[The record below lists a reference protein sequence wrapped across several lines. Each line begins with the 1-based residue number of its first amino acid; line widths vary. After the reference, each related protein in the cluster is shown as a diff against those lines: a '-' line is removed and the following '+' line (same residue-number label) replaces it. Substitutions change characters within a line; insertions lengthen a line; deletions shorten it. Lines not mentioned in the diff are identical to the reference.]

1 MHALAFTRSSPTFWC
16 RLSGTFPLRVRLS
29 RSYARDC
36 SNSLP
41 FPSQRNPQPHDIFHL
56 PKSATQ
62 KEIKQRYYDL
72 VRIYHPDSIIAR
84 RDPPEVSQ
92 ERIQAINKAY
102 DILRGKNVNVSLD
115 EPDTTAMEHMMDPAW
130 LRGRLSR
137 RPYFD
142 DVSVDDRWK
151 ERFIMVFAAFALVG
165 FVVQT
170 SYYRLQVIKASPTWP
185 ARQHAKKHPQCND
198 EILAESDSLDDRS
211 CP

>member
-1 MHALAFTRSSPTFWC
+1 MHLLAFMRSSPTFRC
-16 RLSGTFPLRVRLS
+16 CLSQTFLLRVRLS
-29 RSYARDC
+29 RSYVRDR
-36 SNSLP
+36 SNPLP
-41 FPSQRNPQPHDIFHL
+41 FPRQRNPQPHDIFHL

-102 DILRGKNVNVSLD
+102 DILRGKNLLQD
-115 EPDTTAMEHMMDPAW
+115 ELETTAMERRMGPAW
-130 LRGRLSR
+130 TRSRTSR

-142 DVSVDDRWK
+142 DVSADDRWK
-151 ERFIMVFAAFALVG
+151 ERFIVMFAAFALIG
-165 FVVQT
+165 FVAQT
-170 SYYRLQVIKASPTWP
+170 SVHRLQVIKASPTWP
-185 ARQHAKKHPQCND
+185 AKQHIKKHPQCND
-198 EILAESDSLDDRS
+198 EILAESDSSDDRS